1 MAAAKMKE
9 QAPAGPQPV
18 AGGKWPDTG
27 PRVLRARTGRG
38 SPRAVQPT
46 PREEPVLR
54 WEVLRAPLAPAP
66 AAPVLVTPH
75 RLELVPGDAL
85 QVTVHAE
92 QQQVAVMAP
101 QGVSRGPPDSCLE
114 QPVHVPRRQAGSPA
128 PPHTRE
134 EESPPEQESD
144 SSDTDRTWD
153 SSADESSLGLCRRR
167 GPSPGAAGAGPRDKA
182 EEQPPQEG
190 PADLELPK
198 PGARVSSRPGQRKKQ
213 VPARRPTG
221 EKCHGC
227 PECGKRFT
235 RANNLAIHRRLHSGE
250 QLHKCPECGKTCV
263 THSDLAKHLRVHSQ
277 ERPHKCPECSK
288 TFIKLSH
295 LARHRRGH
303 SEAWLYSCDECGDS
317 FVFYS
322 SLVRHRHLH
331 ARQQP

>member
-134 EESPPEQESD
+134 EESPPEQESGNMG
-144 SSDTDRTWD
+144 DTHSLHRASGPGTTGQRHVPLLQGM
-153 SSADESSLGLCRRR
+153 EGRGLGLSDGEGLRARLPPVWA
-167 GPSPGAAGAGPRDKA
+167 PS
-182 EEQPPQEG
+182 
-190 PADLELPK
+190 L
-198 PGARVSSRPGQRKKQ
+198 
-213 VPARRPTG
+213 PARG
-221 EKCHGC
+221 GVGLG
-227 PECGKRFT
+227 PE
-235 RANNLAIHRRLHSGE
+235 
-250 QLHKCPECGKTCV
+250 
-263 THSDLAKHLRVHSQ
+263 LRGV
-277 ERPHKCPECSK
+277 
-288 TFIKLSH
+288 
-295 LARHRRGH
+295 
-303 SEAWLYSCDECGDS
+303 
-317 FVFYS
+317 
-322 SLVRHRHLH
+322 
-331 ARQQP
+331 